1 MIINKYIKKSGIF
14 VILILMYGIVVLSG
28 PAVMRFFILLAKTAL
43 GKKRPFMVLWYC
55 SFARARGRIF
65 KWEEGRGGGGELMRT
80 HKREQTLWVR
90 MHAPQGKFQI

>member
-1 MIINKYIKKSGIF
+1 
-14 VILILMYGIVVLSG
+14 MYGIAVSPG

-65 KWEEGRGGGGELMRT
+65 KWEGGVGGGGGGVGELMRT

-90 MHAPQGKFQI
+90 VHAPQGKFQI

>member
-1 MIINKYIKKSGIF
+1 MYLPSLIINKYIKKSGIF

-65 KWEEGRGGGGELMRT
+65 KWEEGRGGGG
-80 HKREQTLWVR
+80 
-90 MHAPQGKFQI
+90 ANANA

>member
-14 VILILMYGIVVLSG
+14 VILILMYGIAVSSG

-65 KWEEGRGGGGELMRT
+65 KWEGGGGELMRT

-90 MHAPQGKFQI
+90 VHAPQGKFQI